1 MALTASGSLP
11 SGAAPWARRGRPS
24 MAARLSRLPAAQPT
38 PRHLRSACT
47 QVAFGGGWAVCVG
60 RSKAKSDKRKAER
73 RSVQG
78 KG

>member
-11 SGAAPWARRGRPS
+11 SGAVPWARRGRPS

-60 RSKAKSDKRKAER
+60 KIKSEE
-73 RSVQG
+73 RSVV
-78 KG
+78 

>member
-1 MALTASGSLP
+1 MVWPGCAGFPP

-47 QVAFGGGWAVCVG
+47 QVAVRGVWAVA
-60 RSKAKSDKRKAER
+60 R
-73 RSVQG
+73 
-78 KG
+78 